1 MKGGGSMDI
10 EEKTF
15 DDTVEEII
23 ELLENRQYRSAREE
37 ILKNNGVDAAE
48 ILEEIIEELGIK
60 IAIVVFR
67 MLPKDVSVEV
77 FSYLTIDD
85 QKDIING
92 ITDVEL
98 SYIIDELDFDD
109 KIDVLEELPAN
120 IVDKIL
126 EKTTKAERKLIN
138 TFLNYPDDCAGSL
151 MTPEYI
157 SLQGSM
163 TVREALRHI
172 KNEGMDSETVYTCY
186 VKSSGRKLEGIVS
199 LRTLVISDDDAL
211 ISDLMHTDFVDVNVY
226 DDQEEVSDAFMK
238 YGFLAIP
245 VVDNEGRLVG
255 IVTVDDIMDVIEEEA
270 TEDIE
275 RMAGVLSDDDDRA
288 YLDISVWG
296 HIKSRIMWLTLMMF
310 TAMITGGILGA
321 FEDMLTPTLVC
332 YIPLLMGTSGNAGNQ
347 AATLVTRGIAV
358 GDLDTDDV
366 LKVLWKEFR
375 ISIGIC
381 LVLAGINFIKVL
393 VIDRV
398 DITTAIIINLSLV
411 IIVIIAKM
419 LGGLIPMAAKKLG
432 IDPALVANPLLTS
445 LSDMISVVTYF
456 AIASIMLTNV

>member
-1 MKGGGSMDI
+1 
-10 EEKTF
+10 
-15 DDTVEEII
+15 
-23 ELLENRQYRSAREE
+23 
-37 ILKNNGVDAAE
+37 
-48 ILEEIIEELGIK
+48 
-60 IAIVVFR
+60 
-67 MLPKDVSVEV
+67 
-77 FSYLTIDD
+77 
-85 QKDIING
+85 
-92 ITDVEL
+92 
-98 SYIIDELDFDD
+98 
-109 KIDVLEELPAN
+109 
-120 IVDKIL
+120 
-126 EKTTKAERKLIN
+126 
-138 TFLNYPDDCAGSL
+138 
-151 MTPEYI
+151 
-157 SLQGSM
+157 M
-163 TVREALRHI
+163 TVREALKHI

-186 VKSSGRKLEGIVS
+186 VKSGGRKLEGIVS

-275 RMAGVLSDDDDRA
+275 RMAGVLSDDDDRE

-366 LKVLWKEFR
+366 FKILWKEFR

-381 LVLAGINFIKVL
+381 LVLASINFIKVL

-398 DITTAIIINLSLV
+398 DITTAVIINLSLV

-456 AIASIMLTNV
+456 AIASLMMTNV

>member
-1 MKGGGSMDI
+1 MDI

-60 IAIVVFR
+60 IAIVIFR
-67 MLPKDVSVEV
+67 MLPKDMSVEV

-126 EKTTKAERKLIN
+126 EKSTKAERRLIN

-157 SLQGSM
+157 SLEGSM

-186 VKSSGRKLEGIVS
+186 VKSGGRKLEGIVS

-255 IVTVDDIMDVIEEEA
+255 IVTIDDIMDVIEEEA

-275 RMAGVLSDDDDRA
+275 RMAGVLSDDDDRE

-358 GDLDTDDV
+358 GDLDTDDA

-398 DITTAIIINLSLV
+398 DITTAVIINLSLV

-456 AIASIMLTNV
+456 AIASLMMTNV

>member
-1 MKGGGSMDI
+1 MDI

-60 IAIVVFR
+60 IAIVIFR
-67 MLPKDVSVEV
+67 MLPKDMSVEV

-126 EKTTKAERKLIN
+126 EKSTKAERRLIN

-157 SLQGSM
+157 SLEGSM
-163 TVREALRHI
+163 TVREALKHI

-186 VKSSGRKLEGIVS
+186 VKSGGRKLEGIVS

-211 ISDLMHTDFVDVNVY
+211 ISDLMHTDFVGVNVY

-255 IVTVDDIMDVIEEEA
+255 IVTIDDIMDVIEEEA

-275 RMAGVLSDDDDRA
+275 RMAGVLSDDDDRE

-398 DITTAIIINLSLV
+398 DITTAVIINLSLV

-456 AIASIMLTNV
+456 AIASLMMTNV

>member
-1 MKGGGSMDI
+1 MDI

-60 IAIVVFR
+60 IAIVIFR
-67 MLPKDVSVEV
+67 MLPKDMSVEV

-126 EKTTKAERKLIN
+126 EKSTKAERKLIN

-163 TVREALRHI
+163 TVREALKHI

-275 RMAGVLSDDDDRA
+275 RMAGVLSDDDDRE

-366 LKVLWKEFR
+366 FKILWKEFR

-381 LVLAGINFIKVL
+381 LVLASINFIKVL

-398 DITTAIIINLSLV
+398 DITTAVIINLSLV
-411 IIVIIAKM
+411 IIVMIAKM

-456 AIASIMLTNV
+456 AIASLMMTNV

>member
-1 MKGGGSMDI
+1 MDI

-60 IAIVVFR
+60 IAIVIFR
-67 MLPKDVSVEV
+67 MLPKDMSVEV

-126 EKTTKAERKLIN
+126 EKSTKAERRLIN

-157 SLQGSM
+157 RLEGSM

-186 VKSSGRKLEGIVS
+186 VKSGGRKLEGIVS

-255 IVTVDDIMDVIEEEA
+255 IVTIDDIMDVIEEEA

-275 RMAGVLSDDDDRA
+275 RLAGVLSDDDDRE

-358 GDLDTDDV
+358 GDLDTDDA

-398 DITTAIIINLSLV
+398 DITTAVIINLSLV

-456 AIASIMLTNV
+456 AIASLMMTNV

>member
-1 MKGGGSMDI
+1 MDI

>member
-1 MKGGGSMDI
+1 MDI

-60 IAIVVFR
+60 IAIVIFR
-67 MLPKDVSVEV
+67 MLPKDMSVEV

-126 EKTTKAERKLIN
+126 EKSTKAERKLIN

-172 KNEGMDSETVYTCY
+172 KDEGMDSETVYTCY

-275 RMAGVLSDDDDRA
+275 RMAGVLSDDDDRE

-332 YIPLLMGTSGNAGNQ
+332 YIPLLSGTSGNAGNQ

-381 LVLAGINFIKVL
+381 LVLASINFIKVL

-398 DITTAIIINLSLV
+398 DITTAVIINLSLV

-456 AIASIMLTNV
+456 AIASLMLTNV

>member
-1 MKGGGSMDI
+1 M

-37 ILKNNGVDAAE
+37 ILKNNGVDSAE

-92 ITDVEL
+92 ITDMEL

-126 EKTTKAERKLIN
+126 EKSTKAERKLIN

-157 SLQGSM
+157 SLEGSM
-163 TVREALRHI
+163 TVREALKHI
-172 KNEGMDSETVYTCY
+172 KDEGMDSETVYTCY
-186 VKSSGRKLEGIVS
+186 VKSEGRKLEGIVS
-199 LRTLVISDDDAL
+199 LRTLVVSDDDTL
-211 ISDLMHTDFVDVNVY
+211 ISDLMHTDFVEVNVY

-275 RMAGVLSDDDDRA
+275 RMAGVLSDDDDRE

-296 HIKSRIMWLTLMMF
+296 HIRSRIMWLTLMMF

-358 GDLDTDDV
+358 GDLDTDDA
-366 LKVLWKEFR
+366 LRVLWKEFR
-375 ISIGIC
+375 IGIGIC
-381 LVLAGINFIKVL
+381 LVLGSINFIKVL
-393 VIDRV
+393 AIDRV
-398 DITTAIIINLSLV
+398 DITTALIVNLSLV

-456 AIASIMLTNV
+456 AIATAMLTNV

>member
-1 MKGGGSMDI
+1 MDI

-60 IAIVVFR
+60 IAIVIFR
-67 MLPKDVSVEV
+67 MLPKDMSVEV

-92 ITDVEL
+92 ITDMEL

-126 EKTTKAERKLIN
+126 EKSTKAERKLIN

-163 TVREALRHI
+163 TVREALKHI

-275 RMAGVLSDDDDRA
+275 RMAGVLSDDDDRE

-321 FEDMLTPTLVC
+321 FEGMLTPTLVC

-381 LVLAGINFIKVL
+381 LVLASINFIKVL

-398 DITTAIIINLSLV
+398 DITTAVIINLSLV
-411 IIVIIAKM
+411 IIVMIAKM

-456 AIASIMLTNV
+456 AIASLMMTNV

>member
-1 MKGGGSMDI
+1 MDM

-23 ELLENRQYRSAREE
+23 KLLENRQYRSAREE

-126 EKTTKAERKLIN
+126 EKSTKAERKLIN

-163 TVREALRHI
+163 TVREALKHI
-172 KNEGMDSETVYTCY
+172 KDEGMDSETVYTCY
-186 VKSSGRKLEGIVS
+186 VKSEGRKLEGIVS
-199 LRTLVISDDDAL
+199 LRTLVVSDDDTL

-275 RMAGVLSDDDDRA
+275 RMAGVLSDDDDRE

-296 HIKSRIMWLTLMMF
+296 HIRSRIMWLTLMMF

-366 LKVLWKEFR
+366 LRVLWKEFR
-375 ISIGIC
+375 ISLGIC

-398 DITTAIIINLSLV
+398 DITTALIINLSLV

-456 AIASIMLTNV
+456 AIATAMLTNV

>member
-1 MKGGGSMDI
+1 M
-10 EEKTF
+10 EEKNF
-15 DDTVEEII
+15 DDAVEEII
-23 ELLENRQYRSAREE
+23 GLLENRQYRSAREE
-37 ILKNNGVDAAE
+37 ILKFNGVDAAE
-48 ILEEIIEELGIK
+48 ILEEIIEELGIN

-67 MLPKDVSVEV
+67 MLPKDMSVEV
-77 FSYLTIDD
+77 FSYLTTDD

-126 EKTTKAERKLIN
+126 EKSTKAERKLIN

-157 SLQGSM
+157 SLEGSM
-163 TVREALRHI
+163 TVREALKHI
-172 KNEGMDSETVYTCY
+172 KDEGMDSETVYTCY
-186 VKSSGRKLEGIVS
+186 VKSGGRKLEGIVS
-199 LRTLVISDDDAL
+199 LRTLVISDDDVL

-255 IVTVDDIMDVIEEEA
+255 IVTIDDIMDVIEEET

-296 HIKSRIMWLTLMMF
+296 HIRSRIMWLTLMMF

-375 ISIGIC
+375 ISIGVC
-381 LVLAGINFIKVL
+381 LVLGSINFIKVL

-411 IIVIIAKM
+411 IIVVIAKM

-445 LSDMISVVTYF
+445 LSDMISVITYF
-456 AIASIMLTNV
+456 AIATAMLSNI

>member
-1 MKGGGSMDI
+1 MDI

-37 ILKNNGVDAAE
+37 ILKNNGVDSAE

-92 ITDVEL
+92 ITDMEL

-126 EKTTKAERKLIN
+126 EKSTKAERKLIN

-163 TVREALRHI
+163 TVREALKHI
-172 KNEGMDSETVYTCY
+172 KDEGMDSETVYTCY
-186 VKSSGRKLEGIVS
+186 VKSEGRKLEGIVS
-199 LRTLVISDDDAL
+199 LRTLVVSDDDTL
-211 ISDLMHTDFVDVNVY
+211 ISDLMHTDFVEVNVY

-275 RMAGVLSDDDDRA
+275 RMAGVLSDDDDRE

-296 HIKSRIMWLTLMMF
+296 HIRSRIMWLTLMMF

-358 GDLDTDDV
+358 GDLDTDDA
-366 LKVLWKEFR
+366 LRVLWKEFR
-375 ISIGIC
+375 IGIGIC
-381 LVLAGINFIKVL
+381 LVLGSINFIKVL
-393 VIDRV
+393 AIDRV
-398 DITTAIIINLSLV
+398 DITTALIVNLSLV

-456 AIASIMLTNV
+456 AIATAMLTNI

>member
-1 MKGGGSMDI
+1 MDI

-23 ELLENRQYRSAREE
+23 KLLENRQYRSAREE

-92 ITDVEL
+92 ITDMEL

-126 EKTTKAERKLIN
+126 EKSTKAERKLIN

-163 TVREALRHI
+163 TVREALKHI
-172 KNEGMDSETVYTCY
+172 KDEGMDSETVYTCY
-186 VKSSGRKLEGIVS
+186 VKSEGRKLEGIVS
-199 LRTLVISDDDAL
+199 LRTLVVSDDDTL
-211 ISDLMHTDFVDVNVY
+211 ISDLMHTDFVEVNVY

-275 RMAGVLSDDDDRA
+275 RMAGVLSDDDDRE

-296 HIKSRIMWLTLMMF
+296 HIRSRIMWLTLMMF

-358 GDLDTDDV
+358 GDLDTDDA
-366 LKVLWKEFR
+366 LRVLWKEFR
-375 ISIGIC
+375 IGIGIC
-381 LVLAGINFIKVL
+381 LVLGSINFIKVL
-393 VIDRV
+393 AIDRV
-398 DITTAIIINLSLV
+398 DITTALIVNLSLV

-456 AIASIMLTNV
+456 AIATAMLTNV

>member
-1 MKGGGSMDI
+1 MDI

-275 RMAGVLSDDDDRA
+275 RMAGVLSDDDDRE

>member
-1 MKGGGSMDI
+1 MDM

-37 ILKNNGVDAAE
+37 ILKNNGVDSAE

-92 ITDVEL
+92 ITDMEL

-126 EKTTKAERKLIN
+126 EKSTKAERKLIN

-157 SLQGSM
+157 SLEGSM
-163 TVREALRHI
+163 TVREALKHI
-172 KNEGMDSETVYTCY
+172 KDEGMDSETVYTCY
-186 VKSSGRKLEGIVS
+186 VKSEGRKLEGIVS
-199 LRTLVISDDDAL
+199 LRTLVVSDDDTL
-211 ISDLMHTDFVDVNVY
+211 ISDLMHTDFVEVNVY

-275 RMAGVLSDDDDRA
+275 RMAGVLSDDDDRE

-296 HIKSRIMWLTLMMF
+296 HIRSRIMWLTLMMF
-310 TAMITGGILGA
+310 TAMITGSILGA

-358 GDLDTDDV
+358 GDLDTDDA
-366 LKVLWKEFR
+366 LRVLWKEFR
-375 ISIGIC
+375 IGIGIC
-381 LVLAGINFIKVL
+381 LVLGSINFIKVL
-393 VIDRV
+393 AIDRV
-398 DITTAIIINLSLV
+398 DITTALIVNLSLV

-456 AIASIMLTNV
+456 AIATAMLTNV

>member
-1 MKGGGSMDI
+1 M
-10 EEKTF
+10 EERTF
-15 DDTVEEII
+15 DDAVEEII
-23 ELLENRQYRSAREE
+23 KLLENRQYRSAREE
-37 ILKNNGVDAAE
+37 ILKCNGVDAAE
-48 ILEEIIEELGIK
+48 VLEEIIEELGIN

-67 MLPKDVSVEV
+67 MLPKDMSVEV
-77 FSYLTIDD
+77 FSYLTSDD

-126 EKTTKAERKLIN
+126 EKSTKAERKLIN

-157 SLQGSM
+157 SLQGNM
-163 TVREALRHI
+163 TVREALKHI
-172 KNEGMDSETVYTCY
+172 KDEGMDSETVYTCY
-186 VKSSGRKLEGIVS
+186 VKSAGRKLEGIVS
-199 LRTLVISDDDAL
+199 LRTLVISDDDIL
-211 ISDLMHTDFVDVNVY
+211 VSELMHTDFVNVNVY

-255 IVTVDDIMDVIEEEA
+255 IVTIDDIMDVIEEEA

-288 YLDISVWG
+288 YLDTSVWG
-296 HIKSRIMWLTLMMF
+296 HIRSRIMWLTLMMF

-347 AATLVTRGIAV
+347 AATLVTRGIAI

-381 LVLAGINFIKVL
+381 LVLGGINFIKVL
-393 VIDRV
+393 TIDRV
-398 DITTAIIINLSLV
+398 DITTAVIINLSLV

-445 LSDMISVVTYF
+445 LSDMISVITYF
-456 AIASIMLTNV
+456 AIATAMLSNI

>member
-1 MKGGGSMDI
+1 MDI
-10 EEKTF
+10 EEKSF
-15 DDTVEEII
+15 DDTVNEII

-126 EKTTKAERKLIN
+126 EKSTKAERKLIN

-163 TVREALRHI
+163 TVKEALRYI
-172 KNEGMDSETVYTCY
+172 KHEGMDSETVYTCY

-199 LRTLVISDDDAL
+199 LRTLVISDDDML
-211 ISDLMHTDFVDVNVY
+211 ISELMHTDFVDVNVY

-275 RMAGVLSDDDDRA
+275 RMAGVLSDDDDRE

-347 AATLVTRGIAV
+347 AATLVTRGLAV

-393 VIDRV
+393 VIDHV

-411 IIVIIAKM
+411 IIIIIAKM

-456 AIASIMLTNV
+456 AIATLLLTNI

>member
-1 MKGGGSMDI
+1 MDI

-37 ILKNNGVDAAE
+37 ILKNNGVDSAE

-92 ITDVEL
+92 ITDMEL

-126 EKTTKAERKLIN
+126 EKSTKAERKLIN

-163 TVREALRHI
+163 TVREALKHI
-172 KNEGMDSETVYTCY
+172 KDEGMDSETVYTCY
-186 VKSSGRKLEGIVS
+186 VKSEGRKLEGIVS
-199 LRTLVISDDDAL
+199 LRTLVVSDDDTL
-211 ISDLMHTDFVDVNVY
+211 ISDLMHTDFVEVNVY

-275 RMAGVLSDDDDRA
+275 RMAGVLSDDDDRE

-296 HIKSRIMWLTLMMF
+296 HIRSRIMWLTLMMF

-358 GDLDTDDV
+358 GDLDTDDA
-366 LKVLWKEFR
+366 LRVLWKEFR
-375 ISIGIC
+375 IGIGIC
-381 LVLAGINFIKVL
+381 LVLGSINFIKVL
-393 VIDRV
+393 AIDRV
-398 DITTAIIINLSLV
+398 DITTALIVNLSLV

-456 AIASIMLTNV
+456 AIATVMLTNI

>member
-1 MKGGGSMDI
+1 M

-23 ELLENRQYRSAREE
+23 KLLENRQYRSAREE

-48 ILEEIIEELGIK
+48 ILEEIIEELGIR

-67 MLPKDVSVEV
+67 MLPKDMSVEV
-77 FSYLTIDD
+77 FSYLTTDD

-92 ITDVEL
+92 ITDMEL

-126 EKTTKAERKLIN
+126 EKSTKAERKLIN

-163 TVREALRHI
+163 TVREALKHI
-172 KNEGMDSETVYTCY
+172 KDEGMDSETVYTCY
-186 VKSSGRKLEGIVS
+186 VKSEGRKLEGIVS
-199 LRTLVISDDDAL
+199 LRTLVVSDDDTL
-211 ISDLMHTDFVDVNVY
+211 ISDLMHTDFVEVNVY

-255 IVTVDDIMDVIEEEA
+255 IVTVDDIMEVIEEEA

-275 RMAGVLSDDDDRA
+275 RMAGVLSDDDDRE

-296 HIKSRIMWLTLMMF
+296 HIRSRIMWLTLMMF

-366 LKVLWKEFR
+366 LRVLWKEFR

-393 VIDRV
+393 AIDRV
-398 DITTAIIINLSLV
+398 DITTALIINLSLV

-456 AIASIMLTNV
+456 AIAAAMLTNV

>member
-1 MKGGGSMDI
+1 M

-37 ILKNNGVDAAE
+37 ILKNNGVDSAE

-92 ITDVEL
+92 ITDMEL

-126 EKTTKAERKLIN
+126 EKSTKAERKLIN

-157 SLQGSM
+157 SLEGSM
-163 TVREALRHI
+163 TVREALKHI
-172 KNEGMDSETVYTCY
+172 KDEGMDSETVYTCY
-186 VKSSGRKLEGIVS
+186 VKSEGRKLEGIVS
-199 LRTLVISDDDAL
+199 LRTLVVSDDDTL
-211 ISDLMHTDFVDVNVY
+211 ISDLMHTDFVEVNVY

-275 RMAGVLSDDDDRA
+275 RMAGVLSDDDDRE

-296 HIKSRIMWLTLMMF
+296 HIRSRIMWLTLMMF
-310 TAMITGGILGA
+310 TAMITGSILGA

-358 GDLDTDDV
+358 GDLDTDDA
-366 LKVLWKEFR
+366 LRVLWKEFR
-375 ISIGIC
+375 IGIGIC
-381 LVLAGINFIKVL
+381 LVLGSINFIKVL
-393 VIDRV
+393 AIDRV
-398 DITTAIIINLSLV
+398 DITTALIVNLSLV

-456 AIASIMLTNV
+456 AIATAMLTNV

>member
-1 MKGGGSMDI
+1 MDL
-10 EEKTF
+10 EEKSF
-15 DDTVEEII
+15 DDTVSEII

-126 EKTTKAERKLIN
+126 EKSTKAERKLIN

-163 TVREALRHI
+163 TVKEALRYI
-172 KNEGMDSETVYTCY
+172 KHEGMDSETVYTCY

-199 LRTLVISDDDAL
+199 LRTLVISDDDML
-211 ISDLMHTDFVDVNVY
+211 ISELMHTDFVDVNVY

-275 RMAGVLSDDDDRA
+275 RMAGVLSDDDDRE

-347 AATLVTRGIAV
+347 AATLVTRGLAV

-393 VIDRV
+393 VIDHV

-411 IIVIIAKM
+411 IIIVIAKM

-456 AIASIMLTNV
+456 AIATLLLTNI

>member
-1 MKGGGSMDI
+1 MDI
-10 EEKTF
+10 EEKSF
-15 DDTVEEII
+15 DDTVSEII

-126 EKTTKAERKLIN
+126 EKSTKAERKLIN

-163 TVREALRHI
+163 TVKEALRYI
-172 KNEGMDSETVYTCY
+172 KHEGMDSETVYTCY

-199 LRTLVISDDDAL
+199 LRTLVISDDDML
-211 ISDLMHTDFVDVNVY
+211 ISELMHTDFVDVNVY

-275 RMAGVLSDDDDRA
+275 RMAGVLSDDDDRE

-347 AATLVTRGIAV
+347 AATLVTRGLAV

-393 VIDRV
+393 VIDHV

-411 IIVIIAKM
+411 IIIVIAKM

-456 AIASIMLTNV
+456 AIATLLLTNI

>member
-1 MKGGGSMDI
+1 MDM
-10 EEKTF
+10 EERTF
-15 DDTVEEII
+15 DDAVEEII
-23 ELLENRQYRSAREE
+23 KLLENRQYRSAREE
-37 ILKNNGVDAAE
+37 ILKCNGVDAAE
-48 ILEEIIEELGIK
+48 VLEEIIEELGIN

-67 MLPKDVSVEV
+67 MLPKDMSVEV
-77 FSYLTIDD
+77 FSYLTSDD

-126 EKTTKAERKLIN
+126 EKSTKAERKLIN

-157 SLQGSM
+157 SLQGNM
-163 TVREALRHI
+163 TVREALKHI
-172 KNEGMDSETVYTCY
+172 KDEGMDSETVYTCY
-186 VKSSGRKLEGIVS
+186 VKSAGRKLEGIVS
-199 LRTLVISDDDAL
+199 LRTLVISDDDIL
-211 ISDLMHTDFVDVNVY
+211 VSELMHTDFVNVNVY

-255 IVTVDDIMDVIEEEA
+255 IVTIDDIMDVIEEET

-288 YLDISVWG
+288 YLDTSVWG
-296 HIKSRIMWLTLMMF
+296 HIRSRIMWLTLMMF

-347 AATLVTRGIAV
+347 AATLVTRGIAI

-381 LVLAGINFIKVL
+381 LVLGGINFIKVL
-393 VIDRV
+393 TIDRV
-398 DITTAIIINLSLV
+398 DITTAVIINLSLV

-445 LSDMISVVTYF
+445 LSDMISVITYF
-456 AIASIMLTNV
+456 AIATAMLSNI